1 MSQLIMRNINKRF
14 DKMEVLKN
22 VTFSVKAG
30 EVHALLGVNGAG
42 KSTLMK
48 ILAGDYEKDG
58 GTIEMDGKEIAIGS
72 PSDAKRHGI
81 GIVVQEVDT
90 ALFPTLS
97 IAENLVIDDYTSG
110 FKLSRLSW
118 RSIRKQA
125 EAILTEMNILLDVNK
140 QVADCSL
147 SEKQMI
153 LIARAIAGNVRYL
166 ILDEPTA
173 PLSENETET
182 LFRLIK
188 KLREKGV
195 GIIYISHRMPEIKR
209 ISDRFTVLRDGKLI
223 TTEEIKNTTTGQ
235 IIRQMLG
242 KSLQN
247 VKRQPKPISP
257 NTLLE
262 VKKLHVPD
270 TGKEITLKVHEGEI
284 VGIAG
289 LVGAGKSET
298 AKALFGAGSA
308 KGSWIING
316 KDRKIVSPYDA
327 LKHGLSLVP
336 EERRKEGI
344 VTGHSVAH
352 NLSLPSLKSF
362 TKFGWLQLKKEKV
375 FSKDKIKQLGIVAPS
390 EESLLKNLSGGN
402 QQKVAIGKWISQDRN
417 VFLFD
422 EPTKGIDV
430 NAKREIFQLIDL
442 LAGQGKGI
450 VYFTSEIEELLL
462 IADRI
467 LVMYDGEITSSFTG
481 AEATREN
488 IMQAATGGK
497 LSETNS

>member
-1 MSQLIMRNINKRF
+1 MRNIDKRF
-14 DKMEVLKN
+14 DKVDVLKD
-22 VTFSVKAG
+22 VTFSVNAG

-48 ILAGDYEKDG
+48 ILAGDYIKDG
-58 GTIEMDGKEIAIGS
+58 GTIEIDGKNISIDS

-97 IAENLVIDDYTSG
+97 VAENLIIDDFNSG

-118 RSIRKQA
+118 RAIRKQA
-125 EAILTEMNILLDVNK
+125 ETILSEMNISLDVNK
-140 QVADCSL
+140 PVAECSL

-153 LIARAIAGNVRYL
+153 LIARAMAGNVRYL

-182 LFRLIK
+182 LFSLIER
-188 KLREKGV
+188 LREKGV
-195 GIIYISHRMPEIKR
+195 GIIYISHRMPEIKT

-223 TTEEIKNTTTGQ
+223 TTEETKDATIGQ

-247 VKRQPKPISP
+247 VKRQPKPISS
-257 NTLLE
+257 NTLFE

-270 TGKEITLKVHEGEI
+270 TGKEISLKVHEGEI

-298 AKALFGAGSA
+298 AKALFGAGGA
-308 KGSWIING
+308 TGSWFLNG
-316 KDRKIVSPYDA
+316 EERKIASPYDA
-327 LKHGLSLVP
+327 LKQGLCLVP

-362 TKFGWLQLKKEKV
+362 TKFGWLRLKKEKG
-375 FSKDKIKQLGIVAPS
+375 FTKDKIAQLGIVTPS

-402 QQKVAIGKWISQDRN
+402 QQKVAIGKWISPERN

-430 NAKREIFQLIDL
+430 NAKKEIFQLIDS

-450 VYFTSEIEELLL
+450 LYFTSETEELLL

-467 LVMYDGEITSSFTG
+467 LVIYDGEITASFTG
-481 AEATREN
+481 TGAIREN

-497 LSETNS
+497 ISETNSSS